1 MILGNVNNRRE
12 AIVQIAVLGDN
23 KKVQSVKAIID
34 TGYTGALMLPLSI
47 ISFLGLICITQ
58 QEATLGDG
66 SKCLLDVYEGA
77 VIWDGKVQIV
87 EINASESDPLIGMEL
102 LEGYEL
108 RIESIAGG
116 NVRIQPLFSQN

>member
-23 KKVQSVKAIID
+23 KQVQSVKAIID

-58 QEATLGDG
+58 NG
-66 SKCLLDVYEGA
+66 C
-77 VIWDGKVQIV
+77 
-87 EINASESDPLIGMEL
+87 GM
-102 LEGYEL
+102 
-108 RIESIAGG
+108 GG
-116 NVRIQPLFSQN
+116 R